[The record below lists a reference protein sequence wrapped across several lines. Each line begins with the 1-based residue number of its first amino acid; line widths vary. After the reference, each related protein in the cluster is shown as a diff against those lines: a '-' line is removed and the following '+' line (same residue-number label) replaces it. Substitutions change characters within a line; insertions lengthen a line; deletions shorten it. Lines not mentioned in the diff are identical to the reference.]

1 MAFSAHVELGPN
13 SNSNQLAR
21 ARCDATVGQ
30 AMTVAERSRLC
41 LLGGFSLTV
50 DDAMVSLSPHLQRLL
65 ALLSLS
71 EASVARRYVCGALW
85 GDSTE
90 QHAHGSLRSA
100 LWKLRESHLDV
111 IELVGDSL
119 RLSAAVEVDVRTTT
133 RMASRLLRGQFEEEA
148 LQLLEPNLLSE
159 LLPGWYD
166 EWVLVERERHRQL
179 SLHALEALCEHLI
192 NQSRFGP
199 AVLAGLAAV
208 SREPLRESGYRVLMK
223 AYLAEGNAFEAMCTF
238 DRYATVAAR
247 ELGIAP
253 SPRISS
259 LLDHVVR
266 LDTADDCGDHRSLTP
281 R

>member
-1 MAFSAHVELGPN
+1 MADRYAP
-13 SNSNQLAR
+13 
-21 ARCDATVGQ
+21 ATTGQ
-30 AMTVAERSRLC
+30 PMTAAQRPRLC
-41 LLGGFSLTV
+41 LLGGFSLTIG
-50 DDAMVSLSPHLQRLL
+50 DHTVSLSLHLQRLL

-71 EASVARRYVCGALW
+71 EAALARRYVGGALW

-100 LWKLRESHLDV
+100 LWKLRDSSLDV
-111 IELVGDSL
+111 VELVGDSM
-119 RLSAAVEVDVRTTT
+119 RLSAEVQVDVRRAT
-133 RMASRLLRGQFEEEA
+133 RLAGALMRGHFDEEA
-148 LQLLEPNLLSE
+148 LQLLDPALLCE

-179 SLHALEALCEHLI
+179 SLHALEALCERLI
-192 NQSRFGP
+192 DQSRFGP

-223 AYLAEGNAFEAMCTF
+223 AHLAEGNSWEAI
-238 DRYATVAAR
+238 RSYEQYAAVAAR

-253 SPRISS
+253 SPHMCS
-259 LLDHVVR
+259 LVGQIVRTGSPASTRDHV
-266 LDTADDCGDHRSLTP
+266 TLTL